1 MLLKQALTEGA
12 QELLQLWGRCPL
24 LGSTGH
30 GVWGRESE
38 GEGEREKERERKR
51 EGEGEEERE

>member
-38 GEGEREKERERKR
+38 GEGEREKE
-51 EGEGEEERE
+51 